1 MPPTSSDD
9 IREAFLSFFESK
21 GHLRVASSSLIP
33 VGDPTLLLTNAG
45 MVQFKSYFAGES
57 EPPNRRL
64 ASAQK
69 SFRTVDIDEVG
80 DSTHLT
86 MFEMLG
92 NFSFGDYFKDG
103 AMGFAVECLESAM
116 GLPRENFAATVHEGD
131 DEAYELWQKHGIPAE
146 RIYRFGDADNWWGPP
161 IHGDEGPCG
170 PCAELHYDFGESRPG
185 CGLDDCGPNCENMNP
200 DTGLVC
206 ERYVELWNLVFMQ
219 FYRHP
224 DGSLPPLPQTGIDTG
239 MGFERLVVVLQ
250 DVETIYQTDLFLP
263 LIRKVEAISG
273 RDSGENAEVRQAMR
287 VVAEHG
293 RSSAFLIADGVVP
306 SNDGRGYVLRR
317 LVRRAIRHARR
328 LGMDE
333 PFLGQIADAVT
344 ELMGDAYPELR
355 KNREFVQTVIKLE
368 EESFH
373 RVFDTGSRTLAG
385 MIEYREFHRG
395 ELPELARFAQQWNPD
410 SENAGAILEQHGFV
424 GYHPD
429 AGEYERQ
436 GHEAAAEAIEAAFG
450 AIHAGDI
457 RSELAEVAAWGNTI
471 SGWEAFFLHDTY
483 GFPVEMT
490 QEIAEEAGVAVDM
503 EGFRRQMEAQ
513 RQRARA
519 SAQFGADRAKVR
531 LYESLGVGGTR
542 FLGYERLAAKS
553 VVVGMLSGNRVV
565 TEASEGD
572 EVELALMETP
582 FYSEGGG
589 QVGDAGDV
597 VGPEGKLEVT
607 DTQEV
612 LPGLTMHFGRVAG
625 GKVSLGESVD
635 AHVDPVRRQDTARNH
650 TATHMLHAA
659 LRQVLGPHV
668 RQAGSLVAP
677 DRLRFDFSHVE
688 AMSAEEI
695 ESVEWLVNE
704 KIRENVS
711 VHHSEDSYRS
721 AIDRGALAFFGD
733 KYDATVRLVE
743 IANGATF
750 SFEVCGGTHVH
761 RTGELGA
768 VYIMS
773 EASIG
778 SGMRRLEA
786 VSGRGAERTVR
797 RRLNAGDA
805 AAAAL
810 RTNVDD
816 LGERIEGLL
825 QELDDARRAR
835 EVADRRLA
843 ASAAEGL
850 LDLKQDVDGVA
861 LVAARVSAAQVDAL
875 RDMGD
880 WLRDKLGSGVV
891 VLGSVV
897 ENRPLLIAMVTTDL
911 VASGVDAAKIARGAA
926 KAIGGGG
933 GGRPDVA
940 QAGGRNADGL
950 DEALRLVP
958 GLLRRG
964 DGAA

>member
-1 MPPTSSDD
+1 MPPTSSND
-9 IREAFLSFFESK
+9 IREAFLRFFESK

-45 MVQFKSYFAGES
+45 MVQFKPYFSGES

-64 ASAQK
+64 TSAQK
-69 SFRTVDIDEVG
+69 SFRVVDIEEVG
-80 DSTHLT
+80 DATHVT

-92 NFSFGDYFKDG
+92 NFSIGDYFKEG
-103 AMGFAVECLESAM
+103 AVEYALECLDTIM
-116 GLPRENFAATVHEGD
+116 GLPKERFAATVHHTD
-131 DEAYELWQKHGIPAE
+131 DEAHAIWRSVGIPE
-146 RIYRFGDADNWWGPP
+146 ELIYRFGDEDNWWGPP
-161 IHGDEGPCG
+161 IHGAEGPCG
-170 PCAELHYDFGESRPG
+170 PCSELHYDRGGPELG
-185 CGLDDCGPNCENMNP
+185 CGRDDCGPNCANIMPSGETC
-200 DTGLVC
+200 D
-206 ERYVELWNLVFMQ
+206 RYVELWNLVFMQ
-219 FYRHP
+219 FYHHP
-224 DGSLPPLPQTGIDTG
+224 DGSRDRLPATGIDTG
-239 MGFERLVVVLQ
+239 MGFERLVTVLQ
-250 DVETIYQTDLFLP
+250 GVDTVYETDLFKP
-263 LIRKVEAISG
+263 LVSRVEEISGAAYGSDRAVTEAIS
-273 RDSGENAEVRQAMR
+273 

-293 RSSAFLIADGVVP
+293 RSAAFLLADGVVP
-306 SNDGRGYVLRR
+306 GNEGRGYVLRR
-317 LVRRAIRHARR
+317 IVRRAIRHGRR
-328 LGMDE
+328 LGLED
-333 PFLGQIADAVT
+333 PFLGEIARATAD
-344 ELMGDAYPELR
+344 LMGGAYPELR
-355 KNREFVQTVIKLE
+355 NNLEFVVTSLRLE
-368 EESFH
+368 EEKF
-373 RVFDTGSRTLAG
+373 
-385 MIEYREFHRG
+385 
-395 ELPELARFAQQWNPD
+395 QQAYENGYAAL
-410 SENAGAILEQHGFV
+410 SEALK
-424 GYHPD
+424 
-429 AGEYERQ
+429 
-436 GHEAAAEAIEAAFG
+436 
-450 AIHAGDI
+450 AGDLPGDAVF
-457 RSELAEVAAWGNTI
+457 RLW
-471 SGWEAFFLHDTY
+471 DTY

-490 QEIAEEAGVAVDM
+490 EEIAEEAGVAVDM
-503 EGFRRQMEAQ
+503 EGFRSEMEAQ
-513 RQRARA
+513 RERARA

-542 FLGYERLAAKS
+542 FLGYERLTATS
-553 VVVGMLSGNRVV
+553 VVVGMVSGDRVV

-597 VGPEGKLEVT
+597 VGPDGKIEVT
-607 DTQEV
+607 DTQDV
-612 LPGLTMHFGRVAG
+612 LPGLTMHFGRVVG
-625 GKVSLGESVD
+625 GRVSLGESVD
-635 AHVDPVRRQDTARNH
+635 AYVDPVRRQDTARNH

-688 AMSAEEI
+688 AMSPEEI

-704 KIRENVS
+704 KVRENAS

-733 KYDATVRLVE
+733 KYDETVRLVE

-768 VYIMS
+768 VYVMGES
-773 EASIG
+773 SIG
-778 SGMRRLEA
+778 SGMRRIEA

-797 RRLNAGDA
+797 QRLNAGDA

-810 RTNVDD
+810 KTNVDD

-825 QELDDARRAR
+825 RELDEARRAR
-835 EVADRRLA
+835 ELADRRLA

-850 LDLKQDVDGVA
+850 LDLRQDVDGTA
-861 LVAARVSAAQVDAL
+861 LVAARVSAAHVDAL

-897 ENRPLLIAMVTTDL
+897 EDRPLLIAMVTNDL
-911 VASGVDAAKIARGAA
+911 VADGVDAAKIARGAA

-964 DGAA
+964 D